1 MIETLQ
7 QAKDFLRT
15 NFKKGCKCPACGQT
29 VKLYSRK
36 INSGMALF
44 LIGLYRLE
52 IRHQESMPGMV
63 GREFFSNKQVMN
75 EMNLTVT
82 SLDYSVLKHFGF
94 IEARV
99 SEAGK
104 KDSGYWRL
112 TQQGINF
119 TQGNIDTAKHVF
131 LYNNK
136 AQGYSD
142 EKTTIKQALG
152 DKFDFDELMRNSN

>member
-1 MIETLQ
+1 MIETLK
-7 QAKDFLRT
+7 QAKEFLRS
-15 NFKKGCKCPACGQT
+15 NFKKGCTCPACGQN
-29 VKLYSRK
+29 VRLYSRK

-52 IRHQESMPGMV
+52 TRYQESMPGMV

-119 TQGNIDTAKHVF
+119 TQGNIHSPKHVF
-131 LYNNK
+131 IYNNK
-136 AQGYSD
+136 VQGFSD
-142 EKTTIKQALG
+142 ETTFIKQALG
-152 DKFDFDELMRNSN
+152 DNFDFDELMKNT